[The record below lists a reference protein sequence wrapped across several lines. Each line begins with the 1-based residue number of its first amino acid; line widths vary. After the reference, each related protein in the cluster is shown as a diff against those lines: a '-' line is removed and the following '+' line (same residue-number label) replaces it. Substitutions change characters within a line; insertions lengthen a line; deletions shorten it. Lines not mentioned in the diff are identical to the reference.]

1 MLTTGI
7 NFKIFKKKSKN
18 KNVERL
24 FLSLISKKDHLLMS
38 LSKNY
43 KDSYTKKTI
52 KKFKKNLIFR
62 LIGMGGSTLGAQTL
76 YQFLNHKIKKF
87 LFVDNLQA
95 IQKKNNSKITNIV
108 ISKSGN
114 TVETIVN
121 TNILIKKKTIIYS

>member
-1 MLTTGI
+1 MEKNQKRLMLTTGI

-52 KKFKKNLIFR
+52 KK
-62 LIGMGGSTLGAQTL
+62 
-76 YQFLNHKIKKF
+76 Y
-87 LFVDNLQA
+87 
-95 IQKKNNSKITNIV
+95 
-108 ISKSGN
+108 
-114 TVETIVN
+114 
-121 TNILIKKKTIIYS
+121 